1 MLKGCNVKIFTTAG
15 QATLKHFN
23 LTTLQQIKEM
33 KNSEI
38 LELSTEELVAR
49 ISEEKANLTK
59 LKFAHAVSTIENPS
73 RITKVR
79 KDIARLNTEIVKRKA
94 AAASN

>member
-1 MLKGCNVKIFTTAG
+1 
-15 QATLKHFN
+15 
-23 LTTLQQIKEM
+23 M

-49 ISEEKANLTK
+49 INEEKHNLTK
-59 LKFAHAVSTIENPS
+59 LKFAHAVSAIENPT

-79 KDIARLNTEIVKRKA
+79 KDVARLNTEINKRNA
-94 AAASN
+94 AAASEKE

>member
-1 MLKGCNVKIFTTAG
+1 
-15 QATLKHFN
+15 
-23 LTTLQQIKEM
+23 M

-38 LELSTEELVAR
+38 IELSTQELVAR

-59 LKFAHAVSTIENPS
+59 LKFAHAVSAIENPT

-79 KDIARLNTEIVKRKA
+79 KDVARLNTELTKRKA
-94 AAASN
+94 APASEKE